1 MNSIQPILDRVLA
14 GERMTVEEC
23 TTLLESH
30 DIARMGV
37 AADEIRARRHP
48 GNVVTYIIDR
58 NINYTN
64 VCNVVCTFCA
74 FYRRPGAPDTYV
86 RTFDEICQK
95 IDETIALGGTGVLMQ
110 GGLHPDFGLEWYED
124 LLRSLRAKYPGFQ
137 LHCFSP
143 PEIHNLHLITKLDYE
158 TIMARLKEAGL
169 YSLPGGGA
177 EILDDEVRKR
187 VSTKCTTDEWLDVMR
202 AVHRVGLR
210 STATMMFGIGDRLE
224 HRVRHLQRIRDLQD
238 ETGGFTAFIPWT
250 FQRENT
256 ALGRRI
262 KDEPTGVDY
271 LKMLAVSRLFLDNI
285 ENFQS
290 SWLTQGLRL
299 GQVALRYGANDMG
312 SIMIEENVVSAA
324 GAHNRADEQMLQ
336 FLIREAGFIPQQ
348 RDILYQHVIGTSGD
362 AETGRRGDEE
372 IRNTEMQGRVYLRL
386 VPYLPSQSPRP
397 GLPVPAFHL
406 GAAPMRIELLR
417 VFLFGHHATEIKNLQ
432 SNARIQIQHSN
443 RFRNGRT
450 HVLFAAYQDNRLDQT
465 RKRATHV
472 AIEIARH
479 ERGDR
484 VLRSRLMTGGVKMGN
499 ESIGNATIVIKERAT
514 SVVANASFARHNVVE
529 RRAKNRRL
537 QQSIKRGARH
547 SGPPVHRVVPGGRVE
562 NHRVDQFRMFVRD
575 AHGIR
580 RPK

>member
-1 MNSIQPILDRVLA
+1 MNTTAAVQSILDNVLA
-14 GERMTVEEC
+14 GERMSADSC
-23 TTLLESH
+23 ALMLESY
-30 DIARMGV
+30 DIARIGA

-58 NINYTN
+58 NVNYTN

-86 RTFDEICQK
+86 RTLEEICQK

-124 LLRSLRAKYPGFQ
+124 LLRTLHEKYPSFQ

-143 PEIHNLHLITKLDYE
+143 PEIHNIHLISKLDYV
-158 TIMARLKEAGL
+158 TIMARLKAAGL

-187 VSTKCTTDEWLDVMR
+187 VSTKCTTDEWLAVMK
-202 AVHRVGLR
+202 AVHQVGLR
-210 STATMMFGIGDRLE
+210 STATMMFGIGDMTA

-285 ENFQS
+285 DNFQS

-299 GQVALRYGANDMG
+299 GQVALRFGANDMG

-324 GAHNRADEQMLQ
+324 GANNRADEKMLQ

-348 RDILYQHVIGTSGD
+348 RDILYRHV
-362 AETGRRGDEE
+362 
-372 IRNTEMQGRVYLRL
+372 
-386 VPYLPSQSPRP
+386 
-397 GLPVPAFHL
+397 
-406 GAAPMRIELLR
+406 
-417 VFLFGHHATEIKNLQ
+417 
-432 SNARIQIQHSN
+432 N
-443 RFRNGRT
+443 REQPEDSAGKDSA
-450 HVLFAAYQDNRLDQT
+450 V
-465 RKRATHV
+465 
-472 AIEIARH
+472 
-479 ERGDR
+479 
-484 VLRSRLMTGGVKMGN
+484 
-499 ESIGNATIVIKERAT
+499 
-514 SVVANASFARHNVVE
+514 
-529 RRAKNRRL
+529 L
-537 QQSIKRGARH
+537 QQLT
-547 SGPPVHRVVPGGRVE
+547 V
-562 NHRVDQFRMFVRD
+562 
-575 AHGIR
+575 
-580 RPK
+580 

>member
-1 MNSIQPILDRVLA
+1 MSFTNIQPILDRVLA
-14 GERMTVEEC
+14 GERMSAEEC

-37 AADEIRARRHP
+37 AADETRARRHP
-48 GNVVTYIIDR
+48 DNIVTYIIDR

-86 RTFDEICQK
+86 RTFEEICEK

-110 GGLHPDFGLEWYED
+110 GGLHPDFGIEWYEN
-124 LLRSLRAKYPGFQ
+124 LLRSLSEKYPGFQ

-143 PEIHNLHLITKLDYE
+143 PEIHNLHLISKLDYE
-158 TIMARLKEAGL
+158 TIMARLKAAGL

-187 VSTKCTTDEWLDVMR
+187 VATKCTTGEWLDVMR

-210 STATMMFGIGDRLE
+210 STATMMFGIGDKIE
-224 HRVRHLQRIRDLQD
+224 HRVRHLQRIRNLQD

-299 GQVALRYGANDMG
+299 GQVALRFGANDMG

-324 GAHNRADEQMLQ
+324 GANNRADEKMLQ

-348 RDILYQHVIGTSGD
+348 RDILYKHVVRED
-362 AETGRRGDEE
+362 PV
-372 IRNTEMQGRVYLRL
+372 QV
-386 VPYLPSQSPRP
+386 QS
-397 GLPVPAFHL
+397 
-406 GAAPMRIELLR
+406 
-417 VFLFGHHATEIKNLQ
+417 
-432 SNARIQIQHSN
+432 
-443 RFRNGRT
+443 
-450 HVLFAAYQDNRLDQT
+450 
-465 RKRATHV
+465 
-472 AIEIARH
+472 
-479 ERGDR
+479 
-484 VLRSRLMTGGVKMGN
+484 
-499 ESIGNATIVIKERAT
+499 
-514 SVVANASFARHNVVE
+514 ASFS
-529 RRAKNRRL
+529 L
-537 QQSIKRGARH
+537 L
-547 SGPPVHRVVPGGRVE
+547 
-562 NHRVDQFRMFVRD
+562 
-575 AHGIR
+575 HGQ
-580 RPK
+580 PKG